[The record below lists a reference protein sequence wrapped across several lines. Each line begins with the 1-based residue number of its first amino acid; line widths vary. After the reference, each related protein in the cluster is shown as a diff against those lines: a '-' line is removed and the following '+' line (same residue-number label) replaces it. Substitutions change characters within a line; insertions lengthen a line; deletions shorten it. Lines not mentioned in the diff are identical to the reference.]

1 MTRSTFFC
9 SQTCILLQFSQA
21 SAHSAVLPWEK
32 PDLNCCWCCVC
43 LMQLASSLAV
53 CCPPTLPPL
62 SHRTDTSYASSVWDT
77 AVPTL
82 IKWPNNRLVGLNKT
96 TYVHCFITVLCLESK
111 YTHKLTPIMGSSLQ
125 IGDYKLCRFSLIFV
139 YYVGYS
145 FISMPNCGQ
154 IWGCSCDSRGTRLAL
169 PIFINNFEFTISPA
183 DGDFYFCT
191 VYGC

>member
-1 MTRSTFFC
+1 
-9 SQTCILLQFSQA
+9 
-21 SAHSAVLPWEK
+21 
-32 PDLNCCWCCVC
+32 
-43 LMQLASSLAV
+43 MQLASCLAV

-82 IKWPNNRLVGLNKT
+82 IIWPNNRLVGLNKT

-139 YYVGYS
+139 YCVGYS

-154 IWGCSCDSRGTRLAL
+154 IWGCSCESRGTV
-169 PIFINNFEFTISPA
+169 
-183 DGDFYFCT
+183 FYFHINHQLWVHNESSRWRHLLCVL
-191 VYGC
+191 VYGCKVCTWRYQSISSHSSQWRIDSLL